1 MSENERHMIQ
11 ISKFSIVPALALMGV
26 FSVTAVA
33 AQPTVLVFENDPGNE
48 VVLEGQFVVDLDGQR
63 DRITVKVADSDWPLC
78 VEGEPGPDPEAC
90 VDSIQVDTP
99 TFTVSPTSVQ
109 PGGTFQMTWS
119 SRGAYEC
126 EGQGTLAGWSGRSNL
141 FSHSSLHTTAAPR
154 TVTVSVDA
162 DPGQVTASIICRNGE
177 RQEQSLVRT
186 VTINEPTTDPDPQP
200 TACDHED
207 RSMPSNWLRLTTGIN
222 SCFWNGGI
230 FQSGYDCSFWTRP
243 PGSDPSGIWGT
254 PFWQSTGNT
263 RRLATNRRAAREYVA
278 IQIDTTGL
286 PGNYVGRMLAES
298 AGSMFR
304 TARTIYSIS
313 ECPGDFSTQ
322 AVCTN
327 NISVGVPFGGSNTD
341 RDCALEAGRIYYLNL
356 VASES
361 PVGTPGA
368 DIQPSCNFATSNT
381 ACGWVYDI
389 SNF

>member
-63 DRITVKVADSDWPLC
+63 DRITVKVADSDWQLC
-78 VEGEPGPDPEAC
+78 VEAPPGPDPEAC
-90 VDSIQVDTP
+90 SDSIQLDTP
-99 TFTVSPTSVQ
+99 TFTVSPASVQ
-109 PGGTFQMTWS
+109 PGGAFTMTWS

-126 EGQGTLAGWSGRSNL
+126 EGQGSLEGWSGRGNL
-141 FSHSSLHTTAAPR
+141 LSHSSLETTTAPR
-154 TVTVSVDA
+154 TVTVSQDA
-162 DPGQVTASIICRNGE
+162 EPGQVTASIICRNGARE
-177 RQEQSLVRT
+177 AESVIRT

-200 TACDHED
+200 TACTDPV
-207 RSMPSNWLRLTTGIN
+207 RRMPANWTRLTTGIN
-222 SCFWNGGI
+222 SCDWNGG
-230 FQSGYDCSFWTRP
+230 FLSSTDCSYWTRP
-243 PGSDPSGIWGT
+243 PGSNPTGIWGV
-254 PFWQSTGNT
+254 PFWQSIGNT
-263 RRLATNRRAAREYVA
+263 RRLATNRRAAREYLA

-286 PGNYVGRMLAES
+286 PSNYVGTMLRES
-298 AGSMFR
+298 AGGMFR

-313 ECPGDFSTQ
+313 ECPGDFSNQ

-327 NISVGVPFGGSNTD
+327 NTSIGIPFGGPNTNQ
-341 RDCALEAGRIYYLNL
+341 DCALEAGRIYYLNL

-361 PVGTPGA
+361 QVGTPGP
-368 DIQPSCNFATSNT
+368 DIQPACSFASSST